1 MVTFRVEK
9 IQAIRQKL
17 NRRESSFGSWL
28 QIPHTSIAEI
38 LGQSGYDW
46 IAVDLEHGSIATHQL
61 PDLFRALELGG
72 TLPLARL
79 AQNNPKDC
87 KQALEDSGGD
97 IEKATQALREKG
109 VASATKRVGRDTNE
123 GVIETYLHTG
133 GRVGA
138 MVELGC
144 ETDFVARTEE
154 FQKLAHDIAMQVAA
168 MGPVYVDKDE
178 IEEGDARPPAQISL
192 MQQPF
197 IKNSSSSVGEMVT
210 ELAGKVGEN
219 IRVVRFTR
227 LAVGE

>member
-1 MVTFRVEK
+1 
-9 IQAIRQKL
+9 L
-17 NRRESSFGSWL
+17 
-28 QIPHTSIAEI
+28 
-38 LGQSGYDW
+38 
-46 IAVDLEHGSIATHQL
+46 AVDVQL
-61 PDLFRALELGG
+61 IRTLRDQTGAGIMDCKDALE
-72 TLPLARL
+72 
-79 AQNNPKDC
+79 KSD
-87 KQALEDSGGD
+87 GD

-109 VASATKRVGRDTNE
+109 VASAGKRVGKDTNE

-168 MGPVYVDKDE
+168 MGPVYIDKDE
-178 IEEGDARPPAQISL
+178 IEDGDTRSPAQISL

-197 IKNSSSSVGEMVT
+197 IKNGSSSVGEMVT

>member
-1 MVTFRVEK
+1 M
-9 IQAIRQKL
+9 
-17 NRRESSFGSWL
+17 
-28 QIPHTSIAEI
+28 
-38 LGQSGYDW
+38 
-46 IAVDLEHGSIATHQL
+46 AVDVQL
-61 PDLFRALELGG
+61 VRAL
-72 TLPLARL
+72 R
-79 AQNNPKDC
+79 AQPGAGIMDC
-87 KQALEDSGGD
+87 KEALEKSDGD
-97 IEKATQALREKG
+97 MEKATQALREKG
-109 VASATKRVGRDTNE
+109 VASAGKRVGKDTNE

-154 FQKLAHDIAMQVAA
+154 FQKLAHDIAMQIAA
-168 MGPVYVDKDE
+168 MGPVYIDKDE
-178 IEEGDARPPAQISL
+178 IEDGATRPPAQISL

-197 IKNSSSSVGEMVT
+197 IKNASSSVGEMVT